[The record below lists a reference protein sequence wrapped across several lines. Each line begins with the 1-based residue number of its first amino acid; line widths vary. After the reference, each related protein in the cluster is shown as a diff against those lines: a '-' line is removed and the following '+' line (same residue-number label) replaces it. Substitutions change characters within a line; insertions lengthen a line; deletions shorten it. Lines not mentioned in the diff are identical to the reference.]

1 MRATGIVTY
10 IHDNGDV
17 VIPKIVRDTFDF
29 PVGMPMEIFLNN
41 KDEIV
46 LKKYNFWKDDLQTKE
61 KLPELSEAVQES
73 VVGEGLATIGTQTL
87 TELHE
92 ALSITVNV
100 MVKGTV
106 EWCKVYDALYMIG
119 TALQHRKENEK

>member
-1 MRATGIVTY
+1 MRTTGIVTY

-46 LKKYNFWKDDLQTKE
+46 LKKYNFRKDDMQIKG
-61 KLPELSEAVQES
+61 KLSES
-73 VVGEGLATIGTQTL
+73 VREPVAEEGLVSIGTQAL
-87 TELHE
+87 TELYE
-92 ALSITVNV
+92 ALSIAVNV
-100 MVKGTV
+100 LGKGTV

>member
-17 VIPKIVRDTFDF
+17 VIPKIVRDAFDF

-46 LKKYNFWKDDLQTKE
+46 LKKYNFRKDDVQIKE
-61 KLPELSEAVQES
+61 KLSEAVRES
-73 VVGEGLATIGTQTL
+73 VIEEGLATIGTQAL
-87 TELHE
+87 TELYE

-100 MVKGTV
+100 MGKGTV